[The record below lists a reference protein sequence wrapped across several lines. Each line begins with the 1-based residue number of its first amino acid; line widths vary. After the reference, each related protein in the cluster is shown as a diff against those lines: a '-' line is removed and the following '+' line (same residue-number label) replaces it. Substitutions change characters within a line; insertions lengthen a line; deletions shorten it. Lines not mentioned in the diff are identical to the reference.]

1 MAEGLPALLGE
12 RALDPMPSG
21 DKAERGRDLI
31 RRSLVELIDEQG
43 YARTT
48 LEDVLRKARID
59 RGEFE
64 LSYETLDEC
73 FAEVWREYAQALAGP
88 VLEVYAEAGNWRDG
102 IRAQA
107 WTLCRMTIEDELR
120 ARICMVEVNFGGD
133 VVQATRDIVMAGYV
147 ELVHLGRHETERGAD
162 VPKAQAEAVVG
173 AIYERVGR
181 HITAGSLDS
190 LVDDIPGLLYLA
202 YLPYLGP
209 ETAQEELRRG
219 ARDIER
225 FRRGEI

>member
-1 MAEGLPALLGE
+1 MPPAE
-12 RALDPMPSG
+12 
-21 DKAERGRDLI
+21 KAEQERDLI
-31 RRSLVELIDEQG
+31 RRTLVALIDEQG

-48 LEDVLRKARID
+48 VEDVLEHAEID
-59 RGEFE
+59 RETFE
-64 LSYETLDEC
+64 RNFENLDEC
-73 FAEVWREYAQALAGP
+73 FAEVWRDYAQALAGP

-107 WTLCRMTIEDELR
+107 WKLCRMTIEDELR
-120 ARICMVEVNFGGD
+120 ARICMVEVNFGGEL
-133 VVQATRDIVMAGYV
+133 VQATRDIVMAGYV
-147 ELVHLGRHETERGAD
+147 ELVHLGRHEAERGEE

-173 AIYERVGR
+173 AIWERVAR
-181 HITAGSLDS
+181 HINAGRLDA

-209 ETAQEELRRG
+209 EVAREELQRG
-219 ARDIER
+219 ERDVDR

>member
-1 MAEGLPALLGE
+1 MSPAE
-12 RALDPMPSG
+12 
-21 DKAERGRDLI
+21 KADRDRDLI
-31 RRSLVELIDEQG
+31 RRTLVSLIEEQG

-48 LEDVLRKARID
+48 LDDLLKRAEID
-59 RGEFE
+59 QATFE
-64 LSYETLDEC
+64 RSFQSLDEC
-73 FAEVWREYAQALAGP
+73 FAEVWREFAQALAGP

-107 WTLCRMTIEDELR
+107 WKLCRMTIEDELR
-120 ARICMVEVNFGGD
+120 ARICMVEVNFGGEL
-133 VVQATRDIVMAGYV
+133 VQATRDIVMAGYV
-147 ELVHLGRHETERGAD
+147 ELVHLGRHESERGAE

-173 AIYERVGR
+173 AIWERVAR
-181 HITAGSLDS
+181 HIRAGKLDS

-209 ETAQEELRRG
+209 EVAQEELRRG
-219 ARDIER
+219 ERDVAR